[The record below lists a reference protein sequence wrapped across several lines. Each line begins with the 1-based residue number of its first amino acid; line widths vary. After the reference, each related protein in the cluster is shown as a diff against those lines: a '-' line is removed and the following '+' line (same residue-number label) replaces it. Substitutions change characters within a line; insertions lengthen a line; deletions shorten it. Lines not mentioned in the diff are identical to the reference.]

1 MSFQSQKRLKK
12 ARCLVLDN
20 RSNMH
25 SEILKNT
32 VWKKQ
37 HIIQQFCT
45 KDPCNSQRK
54 NIIYVHFQE
63 CSA

>member
-1 MSFQSQKRLKK
+1 
-12 ARCLVLDN
+12 
-20 RSNMH
+20 MH

-54 NIIYVHFQE
+54 KYYICTFPGVFCIAMFLNRAYLENLE
-63 CSA
+63 CET

>member
-25 SEILKNT
+25 SEI
-32 VWKKQ
+32 
-37 HIIQQFCT
+37 
-45 KDPCNSQRK
+45 P
-54 NIIYVHFQE
+54 
-63 CSA
+63 